1 MADKPLAI
9 AKPPKKPK
17 PGRRA
22 GRGKGGARQVT
33 MRATKIEANGTRVP
47 LGVVSA
53 WHRNPIVNA
62 WLQVKVW
69 LGRRRRSA

>member
-1 MADKPLAI
+1 VADKPLAI
-9 AKPPKKPK
+9 AKPQKKPR
-17 PGRRA
+17 PGHRA

-33 MRATKIEANGTRVP
+33 MRATKIQADGTRVP

-62 WLQVKVW
+62 WLQLKVW